1 MLQLPHHQDLNMPP
15 NFPMSN
21 DSGFHE
27 TGKKKKYR
35 PVFSGSFFSLALKLS
50 SKSHQMTTFSVQDD
64 EILTKATSFFSQSL
78 F

>member
-27 TGKKKKYR
+27 TGIKVECSYGVHEFKPSRQKK
-35 PVFSGSFFSLALKLS
+35 V
-50 SKSHQMTTFSVQDD
+50 HM
-64 EILTKATSFFSQSL
+64 
-78 F
+78 

>member
-27 TGKKKKYR
+27 TGKKKTLQIELKYVR
-35 PVFSGSFFSLALKLS
+35 FNLFSYLMTLNVIGSFDVK
-50 SKSHQMTTFSVQDD
+50 KSNTHQTFH
-64 EILTKATSFFSQSL
+64 
-78 F
+78 

>member
-27 TGKKKKYR
+27 TGKKKTDFLVLFY
-35 PVFSGSFFSLALKLS
+35 SLALKLP
-50 SKSHQMTTFSVQDD
+50 SKSHQMRTFSVQNNKV
-64 EILTKATSFFSQSL
+64 LAKATSFLSQSL
-78 F
+78 FWTK

>member
-27 TGKKKKYR
+27 TGKKKTLQIELKYVR
-35 PVFSGSFFSLALKLS
+35 FNLFSYLMTLNVIGSFDVKKLNT
-50 SKSHQMTTFSVQDD
+50 HQTFH
-64 EILTKATSFFSQSL
+64 
-78 F
+78 

>member
-27 TGKKKKYR
+27 TGKVECGYGVHIQTQSPKKGSHVKY
-35 PVFSGSFFSLALKLS
+35 K
-50 SKSHQMTTFSVQDD
+50 Q
-64 EILTKATSFFSQSL
+64 
-78 F
+78 